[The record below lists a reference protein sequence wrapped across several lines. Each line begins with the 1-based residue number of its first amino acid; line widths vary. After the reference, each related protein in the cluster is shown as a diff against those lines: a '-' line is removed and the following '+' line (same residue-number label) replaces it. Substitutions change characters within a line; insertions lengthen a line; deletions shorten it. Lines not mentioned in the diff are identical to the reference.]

1 MANRFQILWNRILRL
16 PVIRIIIIWSKRKAL
31 PGFSG
36 VPIYNILRFVSKEFL
51 KDDITTRANSAAYSF
66 FIALFPLL
74 IFLFT
79 LIPLIPYTADYAS
92 MINANLKEF
101 LPETASVYLIDIIN
115 DIAAIKREG
124 LLSLGFILALVFGSN
139 GMVSLMKGFDKS
151 YDISFDSRGFLKNR
165 AIAVF
170 LTVLLSILLLISLIL
185 VILGKQ
191 FLGSIINLL
200 DLDEYGTFAFSALRW
215 IVVLTFIYSGMTFI
229 YKFGPSMKRKINFFN
244 PGSSLATLFIIL
256 SSVGFAYFINNF
268 GRYNELYGSIGA
280 LIVIMIWLQ
289 LSAFII
295 LTGFELNAAIAVNRD
310 LNPKQILK
318 PKKKK
323 NI

>member
-1 MANRFQILWNRILRL
+1 
-16 PVIRIIIIWSKRKAL
+16 
-31 PGFSG
+31 
-36 VPIYNILRFVSKEFL
+36 
-51 KDDITTRANSAAYSF
+51 
-66 FIALFPLL
+66 
-74 IFLFT
+74 
-79 LIPLIPYTADYAS
+79 
-92 MINANLKEF
+92 
-101 LPETASVYLIDIIN
+101 
-115 DIAAIKREG
+115 
-124 LLSLGFILALVFGSN
+124 
-139 GMVSLMKGFDKS
+139 
-151 YDISFDSRGFLKNR
+151 
-165 AIAVF
+165 
-170 LTVLLSILLLISLIL
+170 
-185 VILGKQ
+185 
-191 FLGSIINLL
+191 
-200 DLDEYGTFAFSALRW
+200 
-215 IVVLTFIYSGMTFI
+215 MTFI